1 MPVEV
6 SDAVVRPVARPGCA
20 EPVLPLRVSAIEQ
33 VAPLVRVIILETV
46 DGAALPP
53 WAPGAHVDVTVADG
67 LTAQYSLASDPE
79 DRSAW
84 RIAVLREQESRGTSE
99 YIHAHLGVGDVVSV
113 SHPRN
118 HFELAPAPRYVF
130 IAGGIGVTPI
140 LPMARAARRG
150 GAEYSILY
158 GGRSRG
164 DMAFLTELQSHGERL
179 TIWPEHELGYPDLT
193 AILAEPRPDTLVY
206 CCGPTGLLDAVE
218 QHMTRWPAGSLHVER
233 FKPRDSSDVPQD
245 ADVTFEVE
253 FAMTGVTAQVP
264 PGRSILEVAQDA
276 GIDVFFSCREGTC
289 GSCETPILEGE
300 ADHRDSVLN
309 AAEQAAGEC
318 LMICVSRAKSARLVL
333 DL

>member
-1 MPVEV
+1 MPVV
-6 SDAVVRPVARPGCA
+6 ASDAVVRPVPRTGCA
-20 EPVLPLRVSAIEQ
+20 EAALSLRVSAIEQ
-33 VAPLVRVIILETV
+33 VTSLVRVIVLQTD
-46 DGAALPP
+46 DGSALPA
-53 WAPGAHVDVTVADG
+53 WAPGAHVDVSVADG
-67 LTAQYSLASDPE
+67 VTAQYSLSSDPQY
-79 DRSAW
+79 RSAW
-84 RIAVLREQESRGTSE
+84 RIAVLREKESRGTSE
-99 YIHAHLGVGDVVSV
+99 YIHSRLGVGDVVSV

-118 HFELAPAPRYVF
+118 HFELAASPRYVF
-130 IAGGIGVTPI
+130 IAGGIGITPM
-140 LPMARAARRG
+140 LPMAEAARRA
-150 GAEYSILY
+150 GADYSILY

-164 DMAFLTELQSHGERL
+164 EMAFLTELQSHGERL
-179 TIWPEHELGYPDLT
+179 TIWPEDELGYPDLT

-218 QHMTRWPAGSLHVER
+218 HHMTSWPAGSLHVER
-233 FKPRDSSDVPQD
+233 FKPRDAAAFPQD
-245 ADVTFEVE
+245 ADVPFEVE
-253 FAMTGVTAQVP
+253 FALTGVTAEVP

-309 AAEQAAGEC
+309 AAEQAAGES